1 MSRPIRQFP
10 LDLGYARQHFQE
22 AVTDAVEHVLIDAE
36 RRAVRNATGAVLQRR
51 TGRLARSI
59 FHTVDTTG
67 SRVTGTLGA
76 GKGGVPYARIHEIG
90 GVIEGRPWL
99 VFQLPDGGWRKVR
112 RVRIPK
118 RPYLQPALEDALDQ
132 LDDALAAELRP
143 LLSLDV
149 R

>member
-1 MSRPIRQFP
+1 MERCSIR
-10 LDLGYARQHFQE
+10 E
-22 AVTDAVEHVLIDAE
+22 VTIA
-36 RRAVRNATGAVLQRR
+36 
-51 TGRLARSI
+51 
-59 FHTVDTTG
+59 G

-90 GVIEGRPWL
+90 GTIEGRPWL

-118 RPYLQPALEDALDQ
+118 RPYLQPALEDALEQ